1 MDGDGFERKLSDLES
16 RERELERREEAARAR
31 GLRRNLY
38 EYVNISVGKLDMII
52 AILSLSIAALIIIGA
67 LKRS

>member
-1 MDGDGFERKLSDLES
+1 MGGDGFERKLSDLES
-16 RERELERREEAARAR
+16 QERELERREKAARAR

-38 EYVNISVGKLDMII
+38 EHVNISVGKLDIII